1 MASRGNAPSYRY
13 YLTCLSYRD
22 SGHYPGLKGTKCY
35 SLITQAVFPIYLT
48 IREIVFIIR
57 IIELKSVFL
66 RSKTSMRPATPGTLI
81 GTLPMKPTHVLHTQ
95 TRFYII
101 FTNVGSIIPFKI
113 KNIL

>member
-1 MASRGNAPSYRY
+1 
-13 YLTCLSYRD
+13 
-22 SGHYPGLKGTKCY
+22 
-35 SLITQAVFPIYLT
+35 
-48 IREIVFIIR
+48 
-57 IIELKSVFL
+57 
-66 RSKTSMRPATPGTLI
+66 MRPATPGTLI

>member
-1 MASRGNAPSYRY
+1 VASRGNAPSYRY
-13 YLTCLSYRD
+13 YFTCLSYRD
-22 SGHYPGLKGTKCY
+22 SGYDKNACFRALPGLKETKCY

-81 GTLPMKPTHVLHTQ
+81 GTLPMKPTCIA
-95 TRFYII
+95 Y
-101 FTNVGSIIPFKI
+101 TNTFLY
-113 KNIL
+113 NFH